1 MDYLGVNGFVLVFR
15 QWGYSFQKLS
25 NCENKV
31 ILPLSFT
38 KQHLADILTYIDNP
52 AIKQGTLTV
61 VSGKT
66 TLDSFTY
73 WDSTETLESNNVRYI
88 SIGV

>member
-1 MDYLGVNGFVLVFR
+1 MADKT
-15 QWGYSFQKLS
+15 QWGYVSQKPS
-25 NCENKV
+25 NSENKV
-31 ILPLSFT
+31 ILPLSFI

-52 AIKQGTLTV
+52 AIRQGTLTV
-61 VSGKT
+61 VSGKI

-73 WDSTETLESNNVRYI
+73 WDSTETLEINNVRYI